1 MGRLRT
7 LATLIAGTL
16 AAAPALGAE
25 ITRVSSSG
33 EPDSAFDLR
42 VEVRWERTQ
51 HKARITREYGD
62 NGGTTGIGSVA
73 DNVELDYTQVTN
85 RLVPSVHV
93 GLWHDLELR
102 AELPYVLND
111 DATWKDASDGT
122 SALTPNAAAGYYGMD
137 ADGHVAGDPSGRCD
151 SSNPCPFFPVGKTLY
166 AGGALDDLKVGIA
179 WGILNERKDPFAP
192 TWVVSFD
199 LTVPTAARFDPAAGR
214 LTAASFF
221 DAPTFSSSKRAGVGR
236 KIWVYELATAL
247 SKRMGPA
254 DPYFQAHLRIP
265 QKSSGTYSNCDH
277 ATELAALGQMTAIS
291 PALCQTSAKKLAEAD
306 PPLVAGMIFGT
317 ELVPY
322 EDAASAQKF
331 SVDVRLSGDVTS
343 SGRWYD
349 ELTPATGKLMHNQA
363 YLSAAASL
371 GLNLRASRYITLSAL
386 GRYQYDTS
394 HLVSGEALGHVS
406 NEVVYPPTN
415 PNFDFRWDL
424 PGRRFRVTDSTLLSV
439 AVNAAVTF

>member
-16 AAAPALGAE
+16 AAAPARGAE

-33 EPDSAFDLR
+33 ERDSAFGAR
-42 VEVRWERTQ
+42 FEVRWERSQ
-51 HKARITREYGD
+51 RHARITREYGD
-62 NGGTTGIGSVA
+62 NGGTPGVGAVS
-73 DNVELDYTQVTN
+73 DNVELDYSQVTN

-111 DATWKDASDGT
+111 DSTWKDASDGT
-122 SALTPNAAAGYYGMD
+122 SALTPNPAAGYYGID
-137 ADGHVAGDPSGRCD
+137 ASGTACTAA
-151 SSNPCPFFPVGKTLY
+151 SPCPFFPVGKTLH
-166 AGGALDDLKVGIA
+166 AGGALGDLKVGIA
-179 WGILNERKDPFAP
+179 WGILNERKVPFAP

-199 LTVPTAARFDPAAGR
+199 LTVPSAARYDPAAGR

-221 DAPTFSSSKRAGVGR
+221 DAPTFASSTRAGVGR

-277 ATELAALGQMTAIS
+277 AAELAALGQMSSWS
-291 PALCQTSAKKLAEAD
+291 PALCRTAAKDLAEAA
-306 PPLVAGMIFGT
+306 PPLVAGMIFGA

-322 EDAASAQKF
+322 EDLATSQKF
-331 SVDVRLSGDVTS
+331 SIDLRVTGDVTS

-349 ELTPATGKLMHNQA
+349 ELTPATGKLMHSQA
-363 YLSAAASL
+363 YLSTAASL
-371 GLNLRASRYITLSAL
+371 GLNLRASRYISLSAL
-386 GRYQYDTS
+386 GSWQYDTS
-394 HLVSGEALGHVS
+394 HLVSGEAPGHVS

-424 PGRRFRVTDSTLLSV
+424 PGRRFRVTESTVVSV

>member
-33 EPDSAFDLR
+33 EPDNAFDLR

-51 HKARITREYGD
+51 HHARITREYGD
-62 NGGTTGIGSVA
+62 NGGTTGIGTVN
-73 DNVELDYTQVTN
+73 DNVELDYSQVTN
-85 RLVPSVHV
+85 RLVPALHV

-122 SALTPNAAAGYYGMD
+122 SALTPNPALTPPYYGIN
-137 ADGHVAGDPSGRCD
+137 ADGAVCASPG
-151 SSNPCPFFPVGKTLY
+151 CPFFPVGKTLH
-166 AGGALDDLKVGIA
+166 AGGALGDLKAGIA
-179 WGILNERKDPFAP
+179 WGILNERKVPFAP
-192 TWVVSFD
+192 TWVVSID
-199 LTVPTAARFDPAAGR
+199 LTAPTAAGFDPAAGR

-221 DAPTFSSSKRAGVGR
+221 DAPSFASSKRAGVGR

-277 ATELAALGQMTAIS
+277 AAELAAIGQMTSVS
-291 PALCQTSAKKLAEAD
+291 PALCQTGAKKLAEAD
-306 PPLVAGMIFGT
+306 PPLVAGMIFGA

-322 EDAASAQKF
+322 EDAATSQKF
-331 SVDVRLSGDVTS
+331 SIDLRLSGDVTS

-371 GLNLRASRYITLSAL
+371 GLQLRASRYITLSAL
-386 GRYQYDTS
+386 GSYQYDTS

-424 PGRRFRVTDSTLLSV
+424 PGRRFRVIESTLLSV
-439 AVNAAVTF
+439 AVNAAITF

>member
-1 MGRLRT
+1 MGRLPT

-33 EPDSAFDLR
+33 EPGSAFDLR
-42 VEVRWERTQ
+42 LEVRWERTQ
-51 HKARITREYGD
+51 HRARITREYGD
-62 NGGTTGIGSVA
+62 NGGSPGVGVVN
-73 DNVELDYTQVTN
+73 DNVELDYSEVTN
-85 RLVPSVHV
+85 RLVPALHV

-111 DATWKDASDGT
+111 DATWKDASAGT
-122 SALTPNAAAGYYGMD
+122 SALSPNAAAGYYGID
-137 ADGHVAGDPSGRCD
+137 ANGASCTAAA
-151 SSNPCPFFPVGKTLY
+151 PCPFFPVGKTLY

-179 WGILNERKDPFAP
+179 WGILNERKVPFAP

-199 LTVPTAARFDPAAGR
+199 VTVPTAARFDPAAGR

-221 DAPTFSSSKRAGVGR
+221 DAPSFASSARAGVGR

-254 DPYFQAHLRIP
+254 DPYFQAHVRIP

-277 ATELAALGQMTAIS
+277 AADLAVIGQMTSVS
-291 PALCQTSAKKLAEAD
+291 PGLCKTAAKQLTEAA
-306 PPLVAGMIFGT
+306 PPLVAGMIFGA

-322 EDAASAQKF
+322 EDRATAQKF
-331 SVDVRLSGDVTS
+331 SVDLRLTGDVTS

-363 YLSAAASL
+363 YLSAGASL
-371 GLNLRASRYITLSAL
+371 GLVLRASRYVSLSAL
-386 GRYQYDTS
+386 GAWQYATS

-406 NEVVYPPTN
+406 NEVVYPPSN

-424 PGRRFRVTDSTLLSV
+424 PGRRFRVTESTLLTV
-439 AVNAAVTF
+439 AVNAAVNF